1 MALICILLKIRGVHP
16 AFALAR
22 QSYLCRRC
30 GITQDM
36 THNSTGPGRDVS
48 LSGGVRLLD
57 CADLAPEM

>member
-22 QSYLCRRC
+22 QSYMCRRC

-36 THNSTGPGRDVS
+36 THNSTGPGHDVS
-48 LSGGVRLLD
+48 LSVVRLSD
-57 CADLAPEM
+57 CADLALEM